1 MSVLGGMNLGG
12 SGQAKK
18 IQLVT
23 DLREEYN
30 KLNQVL
36 QKTKELSADI
46 AANLKA
52 GKGTGAFAVAGGGG
66 PGVPQMPGAGSL
78 GGFVQPPNRNQ
89 QAASEASSGMSFGG
103 AVARALPYAVA
114 GIGLAATMLP
124 TNQQAIERNFTESRL
139 NFMTNGGA
147 RRMISGAM
155 QTGTGIEP
163 EDAARAAMMGLS
175 AGMLPGFG
183 RNDSMSA
190 AATFSN
196 LAPGVGIQGGMSA
209 AIALNQ
215 ASSVNKLR
223 MIGINVRGADGF
235 MRKPEDIAN
244 DVWKQLTSAAGGRKI
259 TKDAIALSLQPGNA
273 LYSYLNQYFGE
284 SPELRMG
291 IINAIMQKA
300 SGAELDLQ
308 SLKDSGLIPDIA
320 QSEAKRNAAA
330 SDVIAST
337 SDYQIQGI
345 MEANTLLTTAAK
357 NFNKHV
363 DDFGYI
369 IKQFSKIET
378 LAGGGNNGLGGLMG
392 GIGGLV
398 LSGITSFL
406 GALFG
411 GGAGKGGAFKKF
423 GLAAILATGA
433 TYAAN
438 KLFNTDM
445 TDEEP
450 GGGQGGGE
458 GNEAMYTAVKP
469 LSGSPRITSPYGEV
483 RHLVFNGKKS
493 PSYGRPHGGVD
504 YGVATGTPVMAVK
517 DGIVQPTG
525 YDSDGFGNYVKV
537 LHDDGYT
544 SYYGHLSSKGVP
556 EGASIKAGQVIG
568 LSGNSGNSTGPHL
581 HFEVRRG
588 ESKVDPLGYLSGAAS
603 LDASSASSVYSANS
617 IEGVGVSG
625 TSLFDMKSGTPL
637 FAKSGGAGGSEIGG
651 GSTHTNYGGVVVN
664 INVPK
669 GTAIDE
675 KKLAREVKNILVNE
689 DAIRMAVSR

>member
-1 MSVLGGMNLGG
+1 MSVLSGMNLGG

-23 DLREEYN
+23 DLTAEYN

-89 QAASEASSGMSFGG
+89 QSANEASSGMNFGG

-124 TNQQAIERNFTESRL
+124 TNQQAIERNFTEARL

-183 RNDSMSA
+183 KNDSMSA

-215 ASSVNKLR
+215 APSVNKLR

-244 DVWKQLTSAAGGRKI
+244 DVWKQLTSAAGGKKI

-273 LYSYLNQYFGE
+273 LSSYLNQYFGE
-284 SPELRMG
+284 SPELRMAIG
-291 IINAIMQKA
+291 NAIMQKA
-300 SGAELDLQ
+300 SGAELDLE
-308 SLKDSGLIPDIA
+308 SLRASGLIPKVA
-320 QSEAKRNAAA
+320 QSEAERNAAA

-337 SDYQIQGI
+337 SDYQVKGI

-357 NFNKHV
+357 NFNAHV
-363 DDFGYI
+363 DTFGGI
-369 IKQFSKIET
+369 IKQFAKVET
-378 LAGGGNNGLGGLMG
+378 LATGGNGGLGGLMG

-406 GALFG
+406 GALLG
-411 GGAGKGGAFKKF
+411 GGGGKGGAFKKF
-423 GLAAILATGA
+423 GLAALLTAGVA
-433 TYAAN
+433 YGAN

-450 GGGQGGGE
+450 DGGTGGGD

-469 LSGSPRITSPYGEV
+469 LSGSPRVTSSYGEV

-544 SYYGHLSSKGVP
+544 SYYGHLSSKNVP
-556 EGASIKAGQVIG
+556 EGSSIKAGQVVG

-603 LDASSASSVYSANS
+603 LDANSASSVYSANA
-617 IEGVGVSG
+617 IEDVGVSG

-637 FAKSGGAGGSEIGG
+637 FAKGGGVGGSELGG
-651 GSTHTNYGGVVVN
+651 SSTHTNYGGVVVN

>member
-89 QAASEASSGMSFGG
+89 QAANESSSGMSFGG

-183 RNDSMSA
+183 KNDSMSA

-244 DVWKQLTSAAGGRKI
+244 DVWKQLTNASGGKKI

-308 SLKDSGLIPDIA
+308 SLKESGLIPDIA

-411 GGAGKGGAFKKF
+411 GGGGKGGGFKKF
-423 GLAAILATGA
+423 GLAALLTAGV
-433 TYAAN
+433 TYGAN

-445 TDEEP
+445 TDEKPED
-450 GGGQGGGE
+450 GQGGGE
-458 GNEAMYTAVKP
+458 GVEMGSVNP
-469 LSGSPRITSPYGEV
+469 LSGSPRISSNYGDV
-483 RHLVFNGKKS
+483 RYLTFNGKKG
-493 PSYGRPHGGVD
+493 PSYGKPHGGVD
-504 YGVATGTPVMAVK
+504 YAVSTGTPVLAAKSGV
-517 DGIVQPTG
+517 VQSTG
-525 YDSDGFGNYVKV
+525 YDADGFGNYVKI
-537 LHDDGYT
+537 LHNDGYT
-544 SYYGHLSSKGVP
+544 SYYGHLSSKNKSA
-556 EGASIKAGQVIG
+556 GAVNAGEVIG
-568 LSGNSGNSTGPHL
+568 ISGNSGASTGPHL
-581 HFEVRRG
+581 HFEVRNG
-588 ESKVDPLGYLSGAAS
+588 GTSVDPISYLSN
-603 LDASSASSVYSANS
+603 ASSLEPGSVGNMYSGNMDS
-617 IEGVGVSG
+617 TSGDVGVAG
-625 TSLFDMKSGTPL
+625 VSLFNMKSGTPL
-637 FAKSGGAGGSEIGG
+637 FAKPQGGGDAGG

>member
-1 MSVLGGMNLGG
+1 
-12 SGQAKK
+12 
-18 IQLVT
+18 
-23 DLREEYN
+23 
-30 KLNQVL
+30 
-36 QKTKELSADI
+36 
-46 AANLKA
+46 
-52 GKGTGAFAVAGGGG
+52 
-66 PGVPQMPGAGSL
+66 
-78 GGFVQPPNRNQ
+78 
-89 QAASEASSGMSFGG
+89 
-103 AVARALPYAVA
+103 
-114 GIGLAATMLP
+114 
-124 TNQQAIERNFTESRL
+124 
-139 NFMTNGGA
+139 
-147 RRMISGAM
+147 
-155 QTGTGIEP
+155 
-163 EDAARAAMMGLS
+163 
-175 AGMLPGFG
+175 
-183 RNDSMSA
+183 
-190 AATFSN
+190 
-196 LAPGVGIQGGMSA
+196 MSA

-244 DVWKQLTSAAGGRKI
+244 DVWKQLTNAAGGKKI

-308 SLKDSGLIPDIA
+308 SLRESGLIPDIA

-357 NFNKHV
+357 NFNAHV
-363 DDFGYI
+363 DTFGGI

-406 GALFG
+406 GALLG
-411 GGAGKGGAFKKF
+411 GGGGKGGAFKKF
-423 GLAAILATGA
+423 GLAALISAGV
-433 TYAAN
+433 TYGAN

-450 GGGQGGGE
+450 DGGTGGGD

-469 LSGSPRITSPYGEV
+469 LSGSPRVTSPYGEV

-544 SYYGHLSSKGVP
+544 SYYGHLSSKNVP
-556 EGASIKAGQVIG
+556 EGSSIKAGQVVG

-588 ESKVDPLGYLSGAAS
+588 EAKVDPIGYLSGAAS
-603 LDASSASSVYSANS
+603 LDSSSASSVYAANA
-617 IEGVGVSG
+617 IADVGVSG

-637 FAKSGGAGGSEIGG
+637 FAKPQGGGDTGG

-675 KKLAREVKNILVNE
+675 KKLAREVKNILINE
-689 DAIRMAVSR
+689 DSIRMAVSR

>member
-52 GKGTGAFAVAGGGG
+52 GKGAGAFAVAGGGG

-89 QAASEASSGMSFGG
+89 QAANEASSGMNFGG

-124 TNQQAIERNFTESRL
+124 TNQQAIERNFTEARL

-244 DVWKQLTSAAGGRKI
+244 DVWKQLTNAAGGKKI

-308 SLKDSGLIPDIA
+308 SLKESGLIPDIA

-363 DDFGYI
+363 DDFGGI

-378 LAGGGNNGLGGLMG
+378 LAGGGNNGLGGIMG

-406 GALFG
+406 GALLG
-411 GGAGKGGAFKKF
+411 GGGGKGGLFKKF
-423 GLAAILATGA
+423 GLTALFATGA

-438 KLFNTDM
+438 KIFNTDM
-445 TDEEP
+445 TDEKPE
-450 GGGQGGGE
+450 GGQGGGE
-458 GNEAMYTAVKP
+458 GIEMGSVNP
-469 LSGSPRITSPYGEV
+469 LSGSPRISSNYGDV
-483 RHLVFNGKKS
+483 RYLTFNGKKG
-493 PSYGRPHGGVD
+493 PSYGKPHGGVD
-504 YGVATGTPVMAVK
+504 YAVSTGTPVLAAKSGV
-517 DGIVQPTG
+517 VQPTG
-525 YDSDGFGNYVKV
+525 YDADGFGNYVKI
-537 LHDDGYT
+537 LHNDGYT
-544 SYYGHLSSKGVP
+544 SYYGHLSSKNKSA
-556 EGASIKAGQVIG
+556 GAVNAGEVIG
-568 LSGNSGNSTGPHL
+568 ISGNSGASTGPHL
-581 HFEVRRG
+581 HFEVRNG
-588 ESKVDPLGYLSGAAS
+588 GTSVDPISYLSN
-603 LDASSASSVYSANS
+603 ASSLEPGSVGNMYSGIMESSS
-617 IEGVGVSG
+617 GDVGVAG
-625 TSLFDMKSGTPL
+625 VNLFDMKTGTPL
-637 FAKSGGAGGSEIGG
+637 FAKSQGGGDAGG

-675 KKLAREVKNILVNE
+675 KKLAREVKNILINE
-689 DAIRMAVSR
+689 DSIRMAVSR

>member
-89 QAASEASSGMSFGG
+89 QAANESSSGMSFGG

-124 TNQQAIERNFTESRL
+124 TNQQAIERNFTEARL
-139 NFMTNGGA
+139 NFVSNGGA
-147 RRMISGAM
+147 RGMIRNAM
-155 QTGTGIEP
+155 QTGTGTSP
-163 EDAARAAMMGLS
+163 EDAARAAMMGIS
-175 AGMLPGFG
+175 AGMIPGFG
-183 RNDSMSA
+183 QNDSLSA
-190 AATFSN
+190 AASFSN
-196 LAPGVGIQGGMSA
+196 LAPGVGIQGGMAA

-215 ASSVNKLR
+215 APSVNKLR
-223 MIGINVRGADGF
+223 MIGINVRGVDGF

-244 DVWKQLTSAAGGRKI
+244 DVWKQLTNAAGGKKI

-273 LYSYLNQYFGE
+273 ISSFLNQYFGE
-284 SPELRMG
+284 SPELRMA
-291 IINAIMQKA
+291 IANALYVKG
-300 SGAELDLQ
+300 SGAELDKE
-308 SLKDSGLIPDIA
+308 SLEASGLIPKIA
-320 QSEAKRNAAA
+320 VSEGERNAAS
-330 SDVIAST
+330 SDVVASA
-337 SDYQIQGI
+337 SDYQIKGI
-345 MEANTLLTTAAK
+345 IEANTLLTTGAK

-398 LSGITSFL
+398 LNGLTAFL

-411 GGAGKGGAFKKF
+411 GGGGKGGKFKRF
-423 GLAAILATGA
+423 GLPALFAAGA
-433 TYAAN
+433 TYGVN
-438 KLFNTDM
+438 KIFNTDM

-450 GGGQGGGE
+450 DGGQGGGD

-469 LSGSPRITSPYGEV
+469 ISGSPRITSPYGEV

-493 PSYGRPHGGVD
+493 PSYGKPHGGVD

-556 EGASIKAGQVIG
+556 EGSHIKAGQVIG

-603 LDASSASSVYSANS
+603 LDASSASSVYAATSA
-617 IEGVGVSG
+617 EGLGVSG
-625 TSLFDMKSGTPL
+625 VSLFDMKSGTPL

-689 DAIRMAVSR
+689 DSIRMAVSR

>member
-52 GKGTGAFAVAGGGG
+52 GKGAGAFAVAGGGG

-89 QAASEASSGMSFGG
+89 QAANEASSGMNFGG

-124 TNQQAIERNFTESRL
+124 TNQQAIERNFTEARL

-244 DVWKQLTSAAGGRKI
+244 DVWKQLTNAAGGKKI

-308 SLKDSGLIPDIA
+308 SLKESGLIPDIA

-363 DDFGYI
+363 DDFGGI

-378 LAGGGNNGLGGLMG
+378 LAGGGNNGLGGIMG

-406 GALFG
+406 GALLG
-411 GGAGKGGAFKKF
+411 GGGGKGGLFKKF
-423 GLAAILATGA
+423 GLAALFATGA

-438 KLFNTDM
+438 KIFNTDM
-445 TDEEP
+445 TDEKPE
-450 GGGQGGGE
+450 GGQGGGE
-458 GNEAMYTAVKP
+458 GIEMGSVNP
-469 LSGSPRITSPYGEV
+469 LSGSPRISSNYGDV
-483 RHLVFNGKKS
+483 RYLTFNGKKG
-493 PSYGRPHGGVD
+493 PSYGKPHGGVD
-504 YGVATGTPVMAVK
+504 YAVSTGTPVLAAKSGV
-517 DGIVQPTG
+517 VQPTG
-525 YDSDGFGNYVKV
+525 YDADGFGNYVKI
-537 LHDDGYT
+537 LHNDGYT
-544 SYYGHLSSKGVP
+544 SYYGHLSSKNKSA
-556 EGASIKAGQVIG
+556 GAVNAGEVIG
-568 LSGNSGNSTGPHL
+568 ISGNSGASTGPHL
-581 HFEVRRG
+581 HFEVRNG
-588 ESKVDPLGYLSGAAS
+588 GTSVDPISYLSN
-603 LDASSASSVYSANS
+603 ASSLEPGSVGNMYSGIMESSS
-617 IEGVGVSG
+617 GDVGVAG
-625 TSLFDMKSGTPL
+625 VNLFDMKTGTPL
-637 FAKSGGAGGSEIGG
+637 FAKSQGGGDAGG

-675 KKLAREVKNILVNE
+675 KKLAREVKNILINE
-689 DAIRMAVSR
+689 DSIRMAVSR

>member
-1 MSVLGGMNLGG
+1 
-12 SGQAKK
+12 
-18 IQLVT
+18 
-23 DLREEYN
+23 
-30 KLNQVL
+30 
-36 QKTKELSADI
+36 
-46 AANLKA
+46 
-52 GKGTGAFAVAGGGG
+52 
-66 PGVPQMPGAGSL
+66 MPGAGSL

-89 QAASEASSGMSFGG
+89 QAANESSSGMSFGG

-183 RNDSMSA
+183 KNDSMSA
-190 AATFSN
+190 ASTFSN

-244 DVWKQLTSAAGGRKI
+244 DVWKQLTNASGGKKI

-363 DDFGYI
+363 DDFGSI

-406 GALFG
+406 GALLG
-411 GGAGKGGAFKKF
+411 GGEGKGKGFKKF
-423 GLAAILATGA
+423 GLAALLTAGV
-433 TYAAN
+433 TYGAN

-445 TDEEP
+445 TDEKPED
-450 GGGQGGGE
+450 GQGGGE
-458 GNEAMYTAVKP
+458 GVEMGSVNP
-469 LSGSPRITSPYGEV
+469 LSGSPRISSNYGDV
-483 RHLVFNGKKS
+483 RYLTFNGKKG
-493 PSYGRPHGGVD
+493 PSYGKPHGGVD
-504 YGVATGTPVMAVK
+504 YAVSIGTPVLAAKSGV
-517 DGIVQPTG
+517 VQSTG
-525 YDSDGFGNYVKV
+525 YDADGFGNYVKI
-537 LHDDGYT
+537 LHNDGYT
-544 SYYGHLSSKGVP
+544 SYYGHLSSKNKSA
-556 EGASIKAGQVIG
+556 GAVNAGEVIG
-568 LSGNSGNSTGPHL
+568 ISGNSGASTGPHL
-581 HFEVRRG
+581 HFEVRNG
-588 ESKVDPLGYLSGAAS
+588 GTSVDPISYLSN
-603 LDASSASSVYSANS
+603 ASSLEPGSVGNMYSGNMDS
-617 IEGVGVSG
+617 TSGDVGVAG
-625 TSLFDMKSGTPL
+625 VSLFNMKSGTPL
-637 FAKSGGAGGSEIGG
+637 FAKPQGGGDAGG

>member
-89 QAASEASSGMSFGG
+89 QAANESSSGMSFGG

-183 RNDSMSA
+183 KNDSMSA

-244 DVWKQLTSAAGGRKI
+244 DVWKQLTNASGGKKI

-406 GALFG
+406 GALLG
-411 GGAGKGGAFKKF
+411 GGGGKGGGFKKF
-423 GLAAILATGA
+423 GLAALLTAGV
-433 TYAAN
+433 TYGAN

-445 TDEEP
+445 TDEKPED
-450 GGGQGGGE
+450 GQGGGE
-458 GNEAMYTAVKP
+458 GVEMGSVNP
-469 LSGSPRITSPYGEV
+469 LSGSPRISSNYGDV
-483 RHLVFNGKKS
+483 RYLTFNGKKG
-493 PSYGRPHGGVD
+493 PSYGKPHGGVD
-504 YGVATGTPVMAVK
+504 YAVSTGTPVLAAKSGV
-517 DGIVQPTG
+517 VQSTG
-525 YDSDGFGNYVKV
+525 YDADGFGNYVKI
-537 LHDDGYT
+537 LHNDGYT
-544 SYYGHLSSKGVP
+544 SYYGHLSSKNKSA
-556 EGASIKAGQVIG
+556 GAVNAGEVIG
-568 LSGNSGNSTGPHL
+568 ISGNSGASTGPHL
-581 HFEVRRG
+581 HFEVRNG
-588 ESKVDPLGYLSGAAS
+588 GTSVDPISYLSN
-603 LDASSASSVYSANS
+603 ASSLEPGSVGNMYSGNMDS
-617 IEGVGVSG
+617 TSGDVGVAG
-625 TSLFDMKSGTPL
+625 VSLFNMKSGTPL
-637 FAKSGGAGGSEIGG
+637 FAKPQGGGDAGG